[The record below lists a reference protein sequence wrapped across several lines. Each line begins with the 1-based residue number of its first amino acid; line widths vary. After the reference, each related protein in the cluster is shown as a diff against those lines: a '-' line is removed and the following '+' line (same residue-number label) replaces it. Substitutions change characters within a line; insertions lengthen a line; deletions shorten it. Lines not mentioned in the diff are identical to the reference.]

1 MKDIRS
7 WLVRMTEGVFCLGMF
22 MMVVPVVLG
31 MQCYTVISESMEP
44 EIPKGAVIYV
54 RKIPFSR
61 IRPKDVITYRIG
73 QKEGT
78 VTHRVVRID
87 EKRRC
92 CLQKGT
98 EMKFRMHVR

>member
-54 RKIPFSR
+54 RKISLFRDQAKGCDHIPDR
-61 IRPKDVITYRIG
+61 AEGRYGHPPGGKD
-73 QKEGT
+73 
-78 VTHRVVRID
+78 
-87 EKRRC
+87 
-92 CLQKGT
+92 
-98 EMKFRMHVR
+98 